1 MPHIVINGKITI
13 ESIFPE
19 LKPIFLTQDTGILK
33 TPALFISRD
42 KKSIL
47 VYSLSIEG
55 STKYRFFTLINER
68 SDGAVIRVYPGF
80 ENEKNTRSKENFSS
94 DSKTAIS
101 N

>member
-55 STKYRFFTLINER
+55 STKYRFFTLIN
-68 SDGAVIRVYPGF
+68 
-80 ENEKNTRSKENFSS
+80 
-94 DSKTAIS
+94 
-101 N
+101 